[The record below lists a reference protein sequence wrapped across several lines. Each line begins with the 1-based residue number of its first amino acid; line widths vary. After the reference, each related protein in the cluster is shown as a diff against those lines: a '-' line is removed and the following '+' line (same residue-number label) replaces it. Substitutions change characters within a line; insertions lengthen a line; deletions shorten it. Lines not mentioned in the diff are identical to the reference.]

1 MKEALHKVRPTV
13 LYAICLQIFRHIA
26 QKSLA
31 RQLRSRQD
39 SAREQRRVALRL
51 IATTKSACGISVQ
64 SAEKSDYASYAQA
77 LFSVSLREGEKHAWA
92 DAKSTDKIIGKY

>member
-1 MKEALHKVRPTV
+1 
-13 LYAICLQIFRHIA
+13 AICVQIFRHIA

-51 IATTKSACGISVQ
+51 IATIQSACGISMQ

-77 LFSVSLREGEKHAWA
+77 LCGVA
-92 DAKSTDKIIGKY
+92 

>member
-1 MKEALHKVRPTV
+1 
-13 LYAICLQIFRHIA
+13 AICVQIFRHIA

-51 IATTKSACGISVQ
+51 IATIQSACGISMQ

-77 LFSVSLREGEKHAWA
+77 LFSVSFTVITPWNRKQ
-92 DAKSTDKIIGKY
+92 K

>member
-1 MKEALHKVRPTV
+1 T
-13 LYAICLQIFRHIA
+13 Q
-26 QKSLA
+26 
-31 RQLRSRQD
+31 
-39 SAREQRRVALRL
+39 SACRFSVILPRNPLPD
-51 IATTKSACGISVQ
+51 TKSACGISVQ